1 MTNVLMANM
10 LMTNALM
17 ILRRVARDA
26 TGPRST
32 VAR

>member
-1 MTNVLMANM
+1 MTNMLMTNVLM
-10 LMTNALM
+10 
-17 ILRRVARDA
+17 ILRRAARDA

>member
-1 MTNVLMANM
+1 M